1 MLVFTI
7 KFGRYTCRWVYQKLA
22 IKCVNLLYWSFL
34 DLQQKLF
41 VNIVSAEDGALSVL
55 DATRTLCANVQSGDT
70 KASHINSELVD
81 NIIQGMHF
89 R

>member
-1 MLVFTI
+1 M
-7 KFGRYTCRWVYQKLA
+7 
-22 IKCVNLLYWSFL
+22 
-34 DLQQKLF
+34 
-41 VNIVSAEDGALSVL
+41 SAEDGALSVL

-81 NIIQGMHF
+81 NIIQGMRF

>member
-1 MLVFTI
+1 MGDIHVDECI
-7 KFGRYTCRWVYQKLA
+7 KSWRSSVLICCIDLFF
-22 IKCVNLLYWSFL
+22 FL
-34 DLQQKLF
+34 DLQHRLF